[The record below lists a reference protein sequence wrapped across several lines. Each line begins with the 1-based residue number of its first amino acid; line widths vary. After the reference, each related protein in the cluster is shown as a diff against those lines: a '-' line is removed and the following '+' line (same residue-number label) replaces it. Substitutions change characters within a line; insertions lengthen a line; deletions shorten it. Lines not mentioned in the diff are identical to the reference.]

1 MSVSAADLKAE
12 GNILF
17 TQKNFREAET
27 KYTAAIEASDETA
40 DSKGLAILYA
50 NRAACRLS
58 LKRHMDA
65 CADAAKA
72 AKLDPTYAKAHAR
85 MAVAQDCLGNYSLS
99 VQNWKCALGALPTS
113 NLTLAEQQQKAQYKE
128 GLEVATAR
136 LAKLQNIVIGDAN
149 TSGDGGPFI
158 MKNKGCFPW
167 DIAAEVVARLRV
179 QSPVDPSSSAWVV
192 HFAYEEFMK
201 GVRRLGQIKIDQATG
216 TMAGMHGGIVDLSNG
231 VLRDVRVMHIP
242 ESEFFTK
249 YNNQV
254 MLEMKGYNGWR
265 DAGPDMVIRE
275 ALARQRTKGWAAVR
289 PALSITIRSWIMQA
303 VMNSGMRQLHNVA
316 VEFYKNSLHVIRT
329 LRESWILESKDDRGA
344 IFQKTFIFGIQNRY
358 IEALMM
364 SYVDSDASES
374 AGRLEELLKE
384 SELLIREID
393 EELRQPRSQD
403 PVDPGFISSF
413 YVYPRGHA
421 YAMKGFYYNKISVR
435 SGNDC
440 KTFLRK
446 AALEYITA
454 AKCFPEDDE
463 THPWYLYIALGNML
477 NARSF
482 PLRETLD
489 VMKRI
494 RISALKAKEI
504 WRHSS
509 LSAGGV
515 WDKFKETAKQEEEL
529 RCMVLQG
536 RFTMNSCV
544 GGEPV

>member
-1 MSVSAADLKAE
+1 
-12 GNILF
+12 
-17 TQKNFREAET
+17 
-27 KYTAAIEASDETA
+27 
-40 DSKGLAILYA
+40 
-50 NRAACRLS
+50 
-58 LKRHMDA
+58 
-65 CADAAKA
+65 
-72 AKLDPTYAKAHAR
+72 

-99 VQNWKCALGALPTS
+99 VENWKRALGALPTS
-113 NLTLAEQQQKAQYKE
+113 NLTLVEEKQKAQYKE

-136 LAKLQNIVIGDAN
+136 LAELQNTVFGDAD
-149 TSGDGGPFI
+149 TSGDGPFI
-158 MKNKGCFPW
+158 MKDQGRFPW
-167 DIAAEVVARLRV
+167 DIAAKVVVRLRA
-179 QSPVDPSSSAWVV
+179 QTPVDPSSSAWVV
-192 HFAYEEFMK
+192 LFAYEEYMN
-201 GVRRLGQIKIDQATG
+201 GVRGLGQQQIDRTTG
-216 TMAGMHGGIVDLSNG
+216 TIAGMHGGIADLSNG

-242 ESEFFTK
+242 ESEFFEK

-254 MLEMKGYNGWR
+254 MLEMNGYNGWP

-303 VMNSGMRQLHNVA
+303 VFNSGMRQLHDVA

-329 LRESWILESKDDRGA
+329 LKESWILESKDDRGA
-344 IFQKTFIFGIQNRY
+344 IFEKTFIFGIQNRY

-364 SYVDSDASES
+364 SYVDMDASES

-393 EELRQPRSQD
+393 EELRQPRSQQ

-435 SGNDC
+435 NGNDC

-477 NARSF
+477 NAHSF
-482 PLRETLD
+482 AVRETLD

-494 RISALKAKEI
+494 RVSALKAKEI
-504 WRHSS
+504 WRHSA

-515 WDKFKETAKQEEEL
+515 WEKFEETAKQEEEL
-529 RCMVLQG
+529 RGLVLQG
-536 RFTMNSCV
+536 KCTMNSCV
-544 GGEPV
+544 GATTV